1 MLSRSSL
8 KYFTLINK
16 LKYQINKFVRNEKNY
31 FNLIL
36 KGVMPRPHY
45 AFGLFFTASLANQLN
60 IKKFSVI
67 EFGCWQGEGL
77 MDIEHF
83 SEEIEKIFNVEI
95 DIYGFEGGEGLP
107 PPKDFKDRLYQFSQG
122 EMKLS
127 PDKIKKNLKKSKLII
142 GKFEDTVPKFME
154 GDFSPIG
161 CIFNDAD
168 YYSSTSDSF
177 KILNDYERLLPKV
190 LLYFDDLN
198 FSSQLT
204 GEFGAINNFNKL
216 NELKIEEIPELAETM
231 ALYWK
236 KWLFL
241 GKRFFLLHNFKNKL
255 YNKRYIN
262 PFYKNLP

>member
-1 MLSRSSL
+1 MLSKSSL

-16 LKYQINKFVRNEKNY
+16 IKYQINKSIRNEKNY

-36 KGVMPRPHY
+36 KGVIPRPQY
-45 AFGLFFTASLANQLN
+45 AFGLFFTASLASQLN

-77 MDIEHF
+77 MDLEHY
-83 SEEIEKIFNVEI
+83 SEEIEKIFKIKI

-107 PPKDFKDRLYQFSQG
+107 PPKDFKDRIYQFSQG
-122 EMKLS
+122 EMKESLE
-127 PDKIKKNLKKSKLII
+127 KIKKNLSRSNLII
-142 GKFEDTVPKFME
+142 GKFKETVPKFME
-154 GDFSPIG
+154 SNFAPIG

-177 KILNDYERLLPKV
+177 NILNDQNKLMPKV

-198 FSSQLT
+198 FSSKMT
-204 GEFGAINNFNKL
+204 GELGAINNFNKL
-216 NELKIEEIPELAETM
+216 NDLKIEEIPELAETM
-231 ALYWK
+231 SLYWK
-236 KWLFL
+236 KWSFL
-241 GKRFFLLHNFKNKL
+241 AKRFFLLHNFQHNL
-255 YNKRYIN
+255 YNQRYQN